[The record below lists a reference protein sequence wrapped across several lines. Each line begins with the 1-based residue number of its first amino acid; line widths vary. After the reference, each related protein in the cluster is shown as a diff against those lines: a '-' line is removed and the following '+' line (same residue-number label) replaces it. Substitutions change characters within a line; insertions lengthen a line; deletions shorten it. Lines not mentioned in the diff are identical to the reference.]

1 MFKII
6 FIILTNT
13 LIQNSMNEIIT
24 IGGGCFWCTEAIY
37 LKVDGVISVK
47 SGYSGG
53 FIKNPSYREVCSGRT
68 GHAEVC
74 QIEFNPEE
82 ISLAQILDIFWNI
95 HDPTS
100 LNKQGNDVGTH
111 YRSIILYHNKSQK
124 KIIENSL
131 KKVIDTNLYKKNI
144 VTEIK
149 EYEAFYEAEI
159 YHENYFELNKNQPYC
174 KYIIEPKVEK
184 FKSQFNNYLS
194 ED

>member
-131 KKVIDTNLYKKNI
+131 KKVIDTNLYEKNI

>member
-1 MFKII
+1 
-6 FIILTNT
+6 
-13 LIQNSMNEIIT
+13 MNEIIT

-131 KKVIDTNLYKKNI
+131 KKVIDTNLYEKNI